1 MGEEE
6 LRVRADSKV
15 SDLGHVR
22 RWCHQYDREQHKREG
37 YWEVIEKVMNSVF
50 YMWSQ
55 RSLWDVLEMC
65 SWQLDEWETAKE
77 STSGRGRGRG
87 RSRGPTE

>member
-6 LRVRADSKV
+6 QRVRADSKV

-22 RWCHQYDREQHKREG
+22 RCHQYDREQRKREG

-55 RSLWDVLEMC
+55 EFVGCPRDV
-65 SWQLDEWETAKE
+65 
-77 STSGRGRGRG
+77 
-87 RSRGPTE
+87 